1 MIVVSVF
8 MITGINVN
16 NPINSD
22 ELRMIVKRFR
32 IIFLMIMGKKLG
44 LCRLLVAR
52 LKQLALPSTG
62 STSTGTLSIHIPVDK
77 CV

>member
-32 IIFLMIMGKKLG
+32 IIFLMVMSKKI
-44 LCRLLVAR
+44 
-52 LKQLALPSTG
+52 LKKFRSVKWVIQ
-62 STSTGTLSIHIPVDK
+62 IVRIDMNK
-77 CV
+77 I

>member
-32 IIFLMIMGKKLG
+32 IIFLMVMSKKNLQK
-44 LCRLLVAR
+44 V
-52 LKQLALPSTG
+52 
-62 STSTGTLSIHIPVDK
+62 
-77 CV
+77 